1 LLGKPIANSQLSNMS
16 DSPILI
22 NCKKCGESFAPDFK
36 TRGDWIC
43 PKCQCKNPNLKRH
56 YRSVADLYILWFI
69 FSAIVL
75 LIYISSAGFDF
86 AVMVRIPFVILLL
99 FTVITIYKSK
109 TPWTDNVAKILIWSS
124 FGVSV
129 MFKAIQ
135 TVQLL
140 LADRFTIPFLL
151 GFGIV
156 HVAIFI
162 YLLWL
167 HCQARKHTGNS

>member
-1 LLGKPIANSQLSNMS
+1 MS
-16 DSPILI
+16 DAPILI

-43 PKCQCKNPNLKRH
+43 PKCQCKNSNLKRH

-69 FSAIVL
+69 FSVVVL
-75 LIYISSAGFDF
+75 LVYVNSVGFDF
-86 AVMVRIPFVILLL
+86 GAIVRIPFVILLL
-99 FTVITIYKSK
+99 VTIMMIYKSES
-109 TPWTDNVAKILIWSS
+109 PWTNKTAKILIWSS

-140 LADRFTIPFLL
+140 LADKFTILFLL

-156 HVAIFI
+156 HVTIFI

-167 HCQARKHTGNS
+167 HCQAKKYSHSS